1 MQSNI
6 LIREY
11 INSSSMLHVLFSD
24 LFVLFLILQSASD
37 ATLFLH

>member
-11 INSSSMLHVLFSD
+11 INSSMLHVLFSD